1 MSVGALLIIKHLSY
15 PILAPRLSPPLFTAF
30 WEDNCAPIALMIK
43 EYQRLTIADV
53 SRPHRSSSDSVNLG
67 RRKPKEDADSI
78 SFWYKI
84 AAFAQYNIPKIK
96 KVA

>member
-1 MSVGALLIIKHLSY
+1 
-15 PILAPRLSPPLFTAF
+15 
-30 WEDNCAPIALMIK
+30 MIK

-78 SFWYKI
+78 RFWYKI